1 MALNPIQ
8 FTGQVTEEFRRYQ
21 LTAFPI
27 ADPRLAA
34 QASELLG
41 AGPFKDSPLTKGPF
55 VSLARG
61 FREGATLPAL
71 VDEGLVH
78 AALPGVAEYPSLFDH
93 QEQTLRSA
101 LGGRHVLVS
110 TGTGSGKTE
119 SFLYPI
125 IDRCLRLRDADKP
138 DGVVAVLV
146 YPMNA
151 LASDQRDRLR
161 ILLAGT
167 GITYGMYVGSTP
179 RRPSDSDV
187 RQLAE
192 GEGREALLAARRRR
206 KANDS
211 DAVPFEECAS
221 EQEIRERKPRILIT
235 NANQLEL
242 LVTRQRDFELFTGAP
257 LAFIVLDEAHTY
269 SGATGAEVACLVRR
283 LRAFAG
289 KSANEVTCI
298 ATSATIV
305 DPAGGREV
313 GPEFLSRLCGVPQE
327 EVDLVSE
334 QYAELDWPGAR
345 SIPAEPENL
354 DAVLRQVLDALGT
367 PPPPEADDLEDD
379 EAGVDRK
386 ALADAV
392 QALTGARPELPE
404 DAVAEALFEHL
415 ARMEPV
421 RILAEE
427 LEHPRDLA
435 DVTQRLRTRLART
448 GQPPEIT
455 TAEVLAYLAL
465 GAFARRGDVPLLRPK
480 LHVFVRGLEGAA
492 VTFDG
497 EPPQPTLWFSAGHAL
512 TAADGDRQPAAVFP
526 LSVCRT
532 CGQHYL
538 TTHLQ
543 GVLVDDGK
551 PAGGEACGDSAY
563 WLPAPDPEADGA
575 ARVRFTDWFL
585 AEGDSE
591 DEDENGG
598 ARRAKASARLD
609 ERRSEAWL
617 CSQCG
622 TVHQEERERCANPHC
637 SQPGPLA
644 RIYLVHEPKAFR
656 CLGCGATGRSGT
668 GRDYEPIR
676 PLRASTVADVHILAQ
691 EMISAA
697 GSEDER
703 HLLIFAD
710 NRQDAAFQAGWM
722 RDHARR
728 YRLRYLMLEVMG
740 DLERT
745 GGGPVSVGDLHTEL
759 LTRLRTDRDL
769 ARAVAPEAFD
779 SGADESFGRGAA
791 VQLSRFLRIQILR
804 ELATSFTQRDGLER
818 WGQLRIH
825 YFGLTPDEPRVRDL
839 AVEIGMSP
847 EALCDG
853 IAGLLDVWR
862 RTRMLHDADE
872 PIFGRWWTGGAEE
885 IQRGFIPHGFTE
897 VRPVGI
903 KLERQGGEVDKWV
916 RTVVSTRGR
925 TGAVDFIRK
934 WGVDDPRAAAEMVWE
949 LLRALDLVAPA
960 KLVGG
965 NGKPLGGSGGTHQ
978 VDTSRIGMVRQS
990 ERYVCSVCRRVHAR
1004 PTPNGA
1010 CSKMHCAGTVESTA
1024 PPSDDYNVSL
1034 LSRPFAMVTAEEH
1047 TAQVPAETRDR
1058 VEKEFK
1064 RRGGTVNTLVASPT
1078 LELGVDIGA
1087 LDLVLCRNVPPT
1099 PTNYWQRVGRAGR
1112 RRRMAVVF
1120 VYCRRAVHDAYFF
1133 EQPEK
1138 LLGAPLRPPRF
1149 NLKNDVLV
1157 RKHVHAAV
1165 LSELLRLAKDDETTR
1180 AAVDEAV
1187 PQYVREY
1194 LFEGEDDRYRTA
1206 PADVSALAQLIDA
1219 HHGLL
1224 VDSVKRVFTA
1234 GWPSEAAAEVA
1245 PEQLE
1250 GLVAAMPADLKGI
1263 VDHLHERLMWVV
1275 ETQRRL
1281 AQTATE
1287 RPLSRDEERQRDRCE
1302 EYTRALKDRQVRTY
1316 TLSVLAG
1323 EGFLPGYGLYDGGIS
1338 AFPGWRGG
1346 AVAFELSRPQAIAV
1360 REFVPG
1366 NMLYANRGRYR
1377 TARYHF
1383 PVAGQEQRTEA
1394 YLVDLASG
1402 FVTTA
1407 GTPSSGYGDTT
1418 PVELPGLPIADVD
1431 LAHVSPI
1438 RDEETDRFQVPVTIL
1453 GMARRHRRGGTAW
1466 TFGERT
1472 AHHLRGQGL
1481 RLINAGPA
1489 DRVRAGEPG
1498 YPVCIVCGATRSPY
1512 ASPKEHQ
1519 DFIDWHVKNCG
1530 RRPAWIALTA
1540 NVVADA
1546 LHVHD
1551 IDDQTDAANLGE
1563 ALRLGAS
1570 QVLEME
1576 PDDLQTLPVPKADGR
1591 HDLYVYDPMPGGSGL
1606 LAQIIERWDEIA
1618 ATLHELLEDCPGGC
1632 ESSCYACLRTGR
1644 NVFLHRFLDRHRALE
1659 LISGMGATPQRG
1671 HELQPLEDTSFAGPI
1686 ATTNQAE
1693 DRLRELLR
1701 RAGLDG
1707 FVGQHEIEIGPPYG
1721 RTVPD
1726 FAYVDAEVS
1735 VYLDGLS
1742 RTLHGSPE
1750 RQRADAIIRDQLDE
1764 LGWKVVVIPAS
1775 HLDDSMLLAA
1785 DFRRVARALKDKQ
1798 AAEAITAE
1806 GAWFDNGA
1814 AASEPSVDGVGE
1826 IAIVPTA
1833 DAQPYVRHI
1842 PLYSIRAAAG
1852 LFLENA
1858 EAEEEGWVEP
1868 AATPR
1873 DGMFAVRIE
1882 GRSMEPLIPDGALAV
1897 FRADPAGTPLAGSR
1911 EGKIVLAQLHDAT
1924 DPEGGGSYTVK
1935 RYHSEKV
1942 AEDGEWRHSR
1952 VVLQSVNREIED
1964 IELAPEQ
1971 DVDVFAEF
1979 VTVLIPGASA
1989 LEPAQG

>member
-8 FTGQVTEEFRRYQ
+8 FAGQVIEEFRRYQ

-27 ADPRLAA
+27 ADPRLAT
-34 QASELLG
+34 QASALLG
-41 AGPFKDSPLTKGPF
+41 AGAFKDSPLTKGPY

-61 FREGATLPAL
+61 FREGATLDAL
-71 VDEGLVH
+71 VQEGLVH
-78 AALPGVAEYPSLFDH
+78 AALPGVAEFPSLFAH
-93 QEQTLRSA
+93 QDETLRAA
-101 LGGRHVLVS
+101 LRGRHVLIS

-125 IDRCLRLRDADKP
+125 IDRCLRMRDADEP

-151 LASDQRDRLR
+151 LAADQRDRLR
-161 ILLAGT
+161 LLLAGT

-187 RQLAE
+187 THLGE
-192 GEGREALLAARRRR
+192 GEGREALLAARRQR
-206 KANDS
+206 KANDL
-211 DAVPFEECAS
+211 DVVPFEECAS

-242 LVTRQRDFELFTGAP
+242 LITRQQDFELFTGAP
-257 LAFIVLDEAHTY
+257 LSFIVLDEAHTY

-283 LRAFAG
+283 LRAFTG
-289 KSANEVTCI
+289 KGAQEVVCI

-305 DPAGGREV
+305 DPEHGAEV
-313 GPEFLSRLCGVPQE
+313 APEFLARICGVQQD
-327 EVDLVSE
+327 EVELVTE
-334 QYAELDWPGAR
+334 RYAELDWPGAR
-345 SIPAEPENL
+345 SIPAEPDDP
-354 DAVLRQVLDALGT
+354 DAVLAAVLDALGAAQS
-367 PPPPEADDLEDD
+367 PGEGEAEDD
-379 EAGVDRK
+379 EVDVDRA

-392 QALTGARPELPE
+392 AALTGSRPELPE
-404 DAVAEALFEHL
+404 GGVAEGLFEHL

-427 LEHPRDLA
+427 LEHARDLA
-435 DVTQRLRTRLART
+435 EVTATLRTRLARI
-448 GQPPEIT
+448 GLPPETT

-480 LHVFVRGLEGAA
+480 LHVFVRGLEGAV

-497 EPPQPTLWFSAGHAL
+497 DPPEPRLWFSAGEAL
-512 TAADGDRQPAAVFP
+512 AAGDAERQATAVFL

-543 GVLVDDGK
+543 GFALADGDVT
-551 PAGGEACGDSAY
+551 GGEASGESAY
-563 WLPAPDPEADGA
+563 WLASPDPDAEVAT
-575 ARVRFTDWFL
+575 RVRFTDWFL
-585 AEGDSE
+585 AEGDPE
-591 DEDENGG
+591 DEEPGNGKG
-598 ARRAKASARLD
+598 RRSKATARLD

-617 CSQCG
+617 CTHCG
-622 TVHQEERERCANPHC
+622 CVHRDEAGSCSNPQC

-697 GSEDER
+697 GTDDER

-728 YRLRYLMLEVMG
+728 YRLRYLMREVLG
-740 DLERT
+740 EVELS
-745 GGGPVSVGDLHTEL
+745 GGGPVSVGDLHAEL
-759 LTRLRTDRDL
+759 LRRLRADRDL
-769 ARAVAPEAFD
+769 ARAIAPEAFD
-779 SGADESFGRGAA
+779 SGAYEAFGRGAA
-791 VQLSRFLRIQILR
+791 AQLSRFLRIQILR

-818 WGQLRIH
+818 WGQLRVV
-825 YFGLTPDEPRVRDL
+825 YSGLTPDEPRVREL
-839 AVEIGMSP
+839 AAELEMAP

-853 IAGLLDVWR
+853 TAALLDAWR
-862 RTRMLHDADE
+862 RARMLHDADE
-872 PIFGRWWTGGAEE
+872 PIFERWWTGGSEE
-885 IQRGFIPHGFTE
+885 VQRGFIPFGFTE

-916 RTVVSTRGR
+916 RTVVSTSGR

-934 WGVDDPRAAAEMVWE
+934 WGVEDPRAAAEQVWE
-949 LLRALDLVAPA
+949 LLRSLYLVTPV
-960 KLVGG
+960 KLIGG
-965 NGKPLGGSGGTHQ
+965 NDKPLGGSGGAHQ
-978 VDTSRIGMVRQS
+978 VDASRVGMKRQS
-990 ERYVCSVCRRVHAR
+990 ERYICTVCRRVHAR

-1010 CSKMHCAGTVESTA
+1010 CTKMHCAGTVEAS
-1024 PPSDDYNVSL
+1024 PPPTDDYNVSL
-1034 LSRPFAMVTAEEH
+1034 LTRPFAMVTAEEH
-1047 TAQVPAETRDR
+1047 TAQVPPDERFR
-1058 VEKEFK
+1058 IEKEFK

-1099 PTNYWQRVGRAGR
+1099 PANYWQRVGRAGR
-1112 RRRMAVVF
+1112 RRRMAVVL

-1133 EQPEK
+1133 DQPEK

-1157 RKHVHAAV
+1157 RKHVHATV
-1165 LSELLRLAKDDETTR
+1165 LSELLRLAKNNEPTSQALES
-1180 AAVDEAV
+1180 AA
-1187 PQYVREY
+1187 PQYVRDY

-1206 PADVSALAQLIDA
+1206 PADVRTPLGGLIDA
-1219 HHGLL
+1219 NRHLL
-1224 VDSVKRVFTA
+1224 VDAVKRVFAA
-1234 GWPSEAAAEVA
+1234 GWPAEAAAEVT

-1250 GLVAAMPADLKGI
+1250 GLVLAMPNDLQGL
-1263 VDHLHERLMWVV
+1263 VDLLHQRLMWVI

-1281 AQTATE
+1281 NAIASE
-1287 RPLSRDEERQRDRCE
+1287 RLLTKDEERQRNRCGD
-1302 EYTRALKDRQVRTY
+1302 YLHALKERQVRTY

-1323 EGFLPGYGLYDGGIS
+1323 EGFLPGYGLYDGGIT

-1346 AVAFELSRPQAIAV
+1346 AVSFELSRPQAIAV

-1383 PVAGQEQRTEA
+1383 PVAGEEQLTEA

-1407 GTPSSGYGDTT
+1407 GTPSSGYGDTS

-1453 GMARRHRRGGTAW
+1453 GMARRHRRAGTAW

-1472 AHHLRGQGL
+1472 VHHVLGQGL
-1481 RLINAGPA
+1481 RLVNAGPA
-1489 DRVRAGEPG
+1489 DRVRTGEPG

-1512 ASPKEHQ
+1512 ASPKEHH
-1519 DFIDWHVKNCG
+1519 DFTDWHVKHCG
-1530 RRPAWIALTA
+1530 RRPLWLALTA

-1546 LHVHD
+1546 MHVQD
-1551 IDDQTDAANLGE
+1551 LDDQGDAANLGE

-1576 PDDLQTLPVPKADGR
+1576 PDDLQILPVPKADGR

-1606 LAQIIERWDEIA
+1606 LSQIIDRWDEIA
-1618 ATLHELLEDCPGGC
+1618 STLHDLLDQCPGGC
-1632 ESSCYACLRTGR
+1632 ESSCYSCLRTGR
-1644 NVFLHRFLDRHRALE
+1644 NVYWHRFLDRHRALE
-1659 LISGMGATPQRG
+1659 LISDMGTTPQKG
-1671 HELQPLEDTSFAGPI
+1671 HELQPLEDATFLGPVV
-1686 ATTNQAE
+1686 TTNKAE
-1693 DRLRELLR
+1693 DRLSEMLS

-1707 FVGQHEIEIGPPYG
+1707 FVGQHEVEIGPPYG
-1721 RTVPD
+1721 RTLPD
-1726 FAYVDAEVS
+1726 FAYVDAEVA

-1742 RTLHGSPE
+1742 KGLHGNAE
-1750 RQRADAIIRDQLDE
+1750 RQRADAIIRDRLED
-1764 LGWKVVVIPAS
+1764 LGWKVVVIAAS
-1775 HLDDSMLLAA
+1775 HLDDPVLLTAGFKRVARVLKRKDAVADLAA
-1785 DFRRVARALKDKQ
+1785 DGIWFHGEPP
-1798 AAEAITAE
+1798 AEPS
-1806 GAWFDNGA
+1806 GNGA
-1814 AASEPSVDGVGE
+1814 GDVAVLAG
-1826 IAIVPTA
+1826 A
-1833 DAQPYVRHI
+1833 DAQPYVRHV

-1852 LFLENA
+1852 RFLENA
-1858 EAEEEGWVEP
+1858 QADEEGWVEVP
-1868 AATPR
+1868 GALH
-1873 DGMFAVRIE
+1873 DGMFAIRIA
-1882 GRSMEPLIPDGALAV
+1882 GRSMEPAIPDGALAV
-1897 FRADPAGTPLAGSR
+1897 FRSDPGGAPLAGSR
-1911 EGKIVLAQLHDAT
+1911 EGKIVLAQLHEAT
-1924 DPEGGGSYTVK
+1924 DPEGGGSLTVK

-1942 AEDGEWRHSR
+1942 AEDDEWRHTR
-1952 VVLQSVNREIED
+1952 IVLQSLNREVED
-1964 IELAPEQ
+1964 IELTADQ
-1971 DVDVFAEF
+1971 DVDVIAEF
-1979 VTVLIPGASA
+1979 VTVLGADDGSA
-1989 LEPAQG
+1989 QD